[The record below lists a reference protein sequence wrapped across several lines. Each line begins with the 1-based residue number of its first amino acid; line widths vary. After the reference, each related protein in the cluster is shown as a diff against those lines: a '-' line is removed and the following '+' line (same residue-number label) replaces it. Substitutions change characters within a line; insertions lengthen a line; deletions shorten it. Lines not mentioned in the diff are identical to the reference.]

1 MSVNQDAGTG
11 NQTASQAA
19 TATTA
24 PDQGQAA
31 QPQANVQ
38 DNAPQVTQAQQ
49 QQMAQMQPAAEAKPA
64 GEGGDATDPL
74 AGLRPMTPE
83 EAAKAAGK
91 PGAKPEEAAPA
102 EEKPEDAPLD
112 IKLPEGFQ
120 KDDALMRSFLDVA
133 KEGGVKQ
140 ETAQKL
146 FDMYVGETRK
156 VAEAIETSFFDR
168 QSRINAE
175 WARQC
180 REDPEF
186 GGANFDAGS
195 NHVIQAVRR
204 FLPDAKEQADFVE
217 FFRVANLNNQPLLR
231 RFIARV
237 GAATSEAGPVQS
249 EASNPARE
257 LSIADQLYKGM
268 NLK

>member
-1 MSVNQDAGTG
+1 MSANQTAGTG

-24 PDQGQAA
+24 PAQGQPT
-31 QPQANVQ
+31 QPQANLQ
-38 DNAPQVTQAQQ
+38 DILPQGAPEPAH
-49 QQMAQMQPAAEAKPA
+49 QQMVQMQQPAANGG
-64 GEGGDATDPL
+64 GENTDSL
-74 AGLRPMTPE
+74 AALAPMTPE

-91 PGAKPEEAAPA
+91 PDAKPGEAAPA
-102 EEKPEDAPLD
+102 EENSAEAPLD
-112 IKLPEGFQ
+112 IKLPDGFQ

-133 KEGGVKQ
+133 KEGGIKQ

-146 FDMYVGETRK
+146 FDMYVGESRK
-156 VAEAIETSFFDR
+156 VTEAVETSFFER

-175 WARQC
+175 WAKQC

-204 FLPDAKEQADFVE
+204 FLPEAKEQAEFVE
-217 FFRVANLNNQPLLR
+217 FFRAANLNNNPILR

-237 GAATSEAGPVQS
+237 GAATAEAGPVQS

-257 LSIADQLYKGM
+257 VSIADQLYKGM
-268 NLK
+268 NLR